1 MKILEQGK
9 KRSILSN
16 SIKIS
21 DKLEPGVYSLGFGE
35 YEGFYLMKREDFA
48 PQEKIYGKM
57 SGKIPKIFSAFENKQ
72 GNLGVLLSGERG
84 LGKSMFMRELANE
97 AVKKNIPVICI
108 EDGYIGLS
116 QFISSVDVPV
126 MWLLDEFEKKFLSS
140 EDEDS
145 TEERKNDSQTQ
156 FLSIL
161 DGTSNSHHL
170 FVVTCNR
177 TENISKYFLNRPGRF
192 YYHFLF
198 KYPCE
203 EEIREF
209 MTDHSKRDISNEIN
223 KLISFS
229 KFGGLNYDSLKSIS
243 NELNLGFS
251 LEETMEDL
259 NVSFASNYL
268 NCSFTAT
275 TEDGEVFKSYFRL
288 ESIAFTTKRF
298 SRRYDFIPENE
309 NLDDEIYFS
318 LLIEFSKMTIS
329 KEGEV
334 DLSCISSSEYLR
346 TYHGHKKNSKVKL
359 KSLIF
364 NSEKTYSNLG
374 DFFEN
379 RLI

>member
-21 DKLEPGVYSLGFGE
+21 DQLEPGVYSLGFGE

-57 SGKIPKIFSAFENKQ
+57 SGKIPKIFSAFEKKQ

-108 EDGYIGLS
+108 EEGYCGLS
-116 QFISSVDVPV
+116 QFISSVEVPV
-126 MWLLDEFEKKFLSS
+126 VWLLDEFEKKFLSC

-145 TEERKNDSQTQ
+145 SEERKNDGQNQ

-170 FVVTCNR
+170 FVATCNR
-177 TENISKYFLNRPGRF
+177 TEKISKYFLNRPGRF

-209 MTDHSKRDISNEIN
+209 MTDHSKRDISDEIN

-259 NVSFASNYL
+259 NVSFTSDYL
-268 NCSFTAT
+268 YGTFTAT
-275 TEDGEVFKSYFRL
+275 TEDGGVFEARFDVYSESFIQNNMSQTFYFRP
-288 ESIAFTTKRF
+288 KG
-298 SRRYDFIPENE
+298 
-309 NLDDEIYFS
+309 
-318 LLIEFSKMTIS
+318 EFDGEKCFCLTIHLSKMAIS
-329 KEGEV
+329 KEGGV
-334 DLSCISSSEYLR
+334 DLNCISSSRYMR
-346 TYHGHKKNSKVKL
+346 TYRGHRKDSKVKL

-364 NSEKTYSNLG
+364 NAEKTYGGFGS
-374 DFFEN
+374 FFEN